1 MTTATVE
8 IEPNT
13 TNGSVHT
20 EKVSLDSNPTSSDEQ
35 LSQIIESIDLST
47 TDGDHT
53 TDELTS
59 KPSTR
64 TAGQTA
70 IGAKLVQKLETFG
83 RGCERELILAM
94 LLMLVSSSR

>member
-8 IEPNT
+8 IEPDT

-20 EKVSLDSNPTSSDEQ
+20 ETVSLDSNPISSDDQ

-47 TDGDHT
+47 TDGDQT
-53 TDELTS
+53 TDGLTS

-64 TAGQTA
+64 TAGQST
-70 IGAKLVQKLETFG
+70 IGAKLVQKLENFG
-83 RGCERELILAM
+83 RGFRQELISAM
-94 LLMLVSSSR
+94 LMLVSSSR